1 MKHLNHKWTSH
12 LLHLAGYHLE
22 LLIEIFKKK
31 PLAQCISCIRVT
43 VNVIKKCNLI
53 KVLTNMN
60 QTLWVV
66 AYESLKT
73 KEKTSW

>member
-12 LLHLAGYHLE
+12 LLHLARYHLE
-22 LLIEIFKKK
+22 LLIEIFQKK

>member
-1 MKHLNHKWTSH
+1 MKHLNHKWTTR

-43 VNVIKKCNLI
+43 VNVSKKCNLI
-53 KVLTNMN
+53 KVLTNTN